1 MTTKIGTAIL
11 GVISFNLTQQTIK
24 TMADELKFQE
34 PFAEQEV
41 DKLTTML
48 FNDTIVKIKNFLK
61 SDVAKRMSPH
71 TEFISA
77 GVLSV
82 YRHTILDKIKM
93 ELDGH

>member
-11 GVISFNLTQQTIK
+11 GIINFNLTQQAIK
-24 TMADELKFQE
+24 TMADELKFQD
-34 PFAEQEV
+34 PFAKQEV

-48 FNDTIVKIKNFLK
+48 FNDTIGKIKNFLK
-61 SDVAKRMSPH
+61 SDEAKRMSPH

-82 YRHTILDKIKM
+82 YRLTILDKINMK
-93 ELDGH
+93 LDSY